1 MGFRG
6 VAALM
11 TAALLIALSAPAPA
25 QERRSVPPKDKD
37 NPLTE
42 IISGYYFSALK
53 LRAMQ
58 DDDFDNPGFAWV
70 SQGEKLWTEPEG
82 EAQKACSSCHGNAA
96 ETMRGAG
103 AGYPKFDQSAGKV
116 VNLEQRINLCRE
128 GKMRAAPWP
137 YESASLL
144 GMTAYV
150 RLQSRGL
157 AVAVQTDGRAK
168 ASFDL
173 GKQLYS
179 SRIGQLGASCAHCH
193 NEHYGKTL
201 RAETLSQGHSNGF
214 PALQVSTQ
222 KLISLHERLRACF
235 RSVRAEPYDSGSD
248 ELVALELYLAWRGQG
263 LPVETPAVR
272 R

>member
-1 MGFRG
+1 MGSKILA
-6 VAALM
+6 VLMAALC
-11 TAALLIALSAPAPA
+11 AAMGGFAAA
-25 QERRSVPPKDKD
+25 QERRSVPPKDSD

-42 IISGYYFSALK
+42 LISGYYFSG
-53 LRAMQ
+53 LRLRSMQ

-70 SQGEKLWTEPEG
+70 IKGERLWGETEG
-82 EAQKACSSCHGNAA
+82 EARNSCSSCHGNAA

-103 AGYPKFDQSAGKV
+103 SGYPKFDQTAGKV
-116 VNLEQRINLCRE
+116 VSLEQRVNLCRE
-128 GKMRAAPWP
+128 TKMKAAPWP
-137 YESASLL
+137 HESEALL

-157 AVAVQTDGRAK
+157 PVAVERNGSAQT
-168 ASFDL
+168 SFEL
-173 GKQLYS
+173 GKRIYG

-193 NEHYGKTL
+193 NEHYGNNL

-214 PALQVSTQ
+214 PAFQVKTQ
-222 KLISLHERLRACF
+222 KLVSLHERVRACF
-235 RSVRAEPYDSGSD
+235 RDMRAEPYDSGSD
-248 ELVALELYLAWRGQG
+248 EMVALEHYIAWRGNG